1 MRLPF
6 SASSSI
12 ESTGREKKKE
22 TAAEKQE
29 LPPRH
34 GAVLGSCGSGW
45 AEAADLRVADQ
56 CPPAQ
61 EPHLPGQP
69 LWHSP
74 FLFVFPLRL
83 LHRELL
89 LCNCK
94 MGMRFPISVFL
105 MLRKTLRWMAVNGEC
120 SYSYVVTICA
130 VIPYFVLTKLRSCR
144 KSWVKLSLLFP
155 FQESMYSLNGEKLLQ
170 MSLYKWKV

>member
-1 MRLPF
+1 MRDCRGSRSHICGCLFLLPPP
-6 SASSSI
+6 SSPRA
-12 ESTGREKKKE
+12 EKKKKE

-105 MLRKTLRWMAVNGEC
+105 MLRKTLRWIAVNGEC

-130 VIPYFVLTKLRSCR
+130 VDTIFC
-144 KSWVKLSLLFP
+144 FD
-155 FQESMYSLNGEKLLQ
+155 
-170 MSLYKWKV
+170 